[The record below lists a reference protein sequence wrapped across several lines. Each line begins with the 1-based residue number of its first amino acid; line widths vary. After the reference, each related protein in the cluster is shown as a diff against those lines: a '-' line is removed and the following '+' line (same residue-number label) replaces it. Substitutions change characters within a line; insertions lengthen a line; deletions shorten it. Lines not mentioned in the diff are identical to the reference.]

1 MPRQSAGQ
9 PAERKRVGPERPAD
23 FDRLPKRYKKYISD
37 LEQRLHALQAMA
49 DAEPDSLVWLEAYA
63 LDVSKRHLPS
73 DSRVCFK
80 LPSGEI
86 EVRIDKRR
94 GSEALEISSSHGR
107 LLLLPDISNQI
118 GIKVGRHE

>member
-1 MPRQSAGQ
+1 MPRRSAGQ
-9 PAERKRVGPERPAD
+9 PAEPKRVGPERPAD
-23 FDRLPKRYKKYISD
+23 FERLPKRYKKYISE
-37 LEQRLHALQAMA
+37 LEQQLHALQAMA

-63 LDVSKRHLPS
+63 LNVSKRHLPS
-73 DSRVCFK
+73 EARVCFK

-86 EVRIDKRR
+86 EVRIDHRR
-94 GSEALEISSSHGR
+94 NGEALEVSSNNGR

>member
-1 MPRQSAGQ
+1 MPRGSAGTTS
-9 PAERKRVGPERPAD
+9 ERKRVAPERPAD

-37 LEQRLHALQAMA
+37 MEQQLHALQSMA
-49 DAEPDSLVWLEAYA
+49 DADAGSLIWLEAYA
-63 LDVSKRHLPS
+63 VSVSRRHLPS
-73 DSRVCFK
+73 DARVYFK
-80 LPSGEI
+80 LPGGEI

-94 GSEALEISSSHGR
+94 GGEALEVSSNAGR